1 MDELARSLVNALMS
15 ALPALIQAATDA
27 MAQVSIDHGNQAWD
41 QITSSVSTS
50 GINFL
55 TRTPPELSYN
65 LGTATDLYRQFEPA
79 LLGVMT
85 LAIVCAGFGVIGREY
100 FGWSWRLGEQVPRW
114 FLGCLLVASLPRIYS
129 VTIDLFNTVNDAI
142 AVAPLPAPPGPGGV
156 DLVELAVLMI
166 VWVVLGLRLLIRMGY
181 RLVYFVVILIL
192 GPIGMMALV
201 IPGSYEYHVLWR
213 RTFVGLLLGQTM
225 VVICL
230 RIASAIAGPLGTS
243 WAGIAV
249 TAAVLMLAHDLATMF
264 APIRGGG
271 VFAMAKQ
278 SVSVVTKA
286 AALV

>member
-1 MDELARSLVNALMS
+1 MDELAGPLINALMQ

-27 MAQVSIDHGNQAWD
+27 MAQVSIDHGNAVWS
-41 QITSSVSTS
+41 QISTS
-50 GINFL
+50 VQAGDVNFL
-55 TRTPPELSYN
+55 TRTPPDMSYN

-100 FGWSWRLGEQVPRW
+100 FGWSWRLAETLPRW
-114 FLGCLLVASLPRIYS
+114 FMGCMLVASLPRIYS
-129 VTIDLFNTVNDAI
+129 FSIDLFNTVNDAI
-142 AVAPLPAPPGPGGV
+142 TAVPLPPPPGPGRV
-156 DLVELAVLMI
+156 DLLELAVLLI
-166 VWVVLGLRLLIRMGY
+166 VWIVLGIRLLARMGY
-181 RLVYFVVILIL
+181 RLVYFVVVLIL

-201 IPGSYEYHVLWR
+201 IPGAYEYHVTWR
-213 RTFVGLLLGQTM
+213 RTYIGLLLGQTL

-230 RIASAIAGPLGTS
+230 RVASAIAGPLGTS

-249 TAAVLMLAHDLATMF
+249 SAAVLMLAHDLATMF

-278 SVSVVTKA
+278 SVAVVSKV
-286 AALV
+286 L